1 MSIFKSCD
9 IRGVYGKDLTDE
21 IAFKLGRAVGSF
33 IKGKKI
39 CVAYDSREVSRKF
52 FKRFTK
58 GLIASGS
65 EVISLGM
72 LPNPILY
79 FYAWKKKMFG
89 CIITASH
96 NPKEWTGLKL
106 VKPDGTSFVEEIKK
120 IKKIFEEE
128 KFTEGKGKL
137 RRRKDAIAFYKNFL
151 KKKFKK
157 MKGKVVVECFGGVGV
172 LFLKI
177 LKEFGLEVIGLHAKL
192 DPNFYGL
199 KRLEP
204 KGRNLSLLKRR
215 VKEEKADFG
224 AAFDADGDRA
234 VFVDDRGREL
244 SGSEMNYIFIQDIL
258 ERKKGKIILTVDC
271 ASELEDLVRKLG
283 GKLIWWRIGHGFIE
297 KKIKEERAL
306 FAGEQSSHFYFNEF
320 YPFSDGTLAILYL
333 ARILSKKREK
343 LSELVKKIK
352 LKPVER
358 IYLKAGNDEKK
369 IKVIEKIK
377 SEFPRCIRLMDGIK
391 IKLNPEEWVLIRA
404 SQNMPEIN
412 ICAEAKNKKRLRE
425 IIKKYSRL
433 VRRKLKEIS

>member
-1 MSIFKSCD
+1 M
-9 IRGVYGKDLTDE
+9 
-21 IAFKLGRAVGSF
+21 
-33 IKGKKI
+33 
-39 CVAYDSREVSRKF
+39 
-52 FKRFTK
+52 
-58 GLIASGS
+58 
-65 EVISLGM
+65 
-72 LPNPILY
+72 
-79 FYAWKKKMFG
+79 
-89 CIITASH
+89 
-96 NPKEWTGLKL
+96 
-106 VKPDGTSFVEEIKK
+106 
-120 IKKIFEEE
+120 
-128 KFTEGKGKL
+128 
-137 RRRKDAIAFYKNFL
+137 YKNFL

-204 KGRNLSLLKRR
+204 KGRNLSLLKQR

-224 AAFDADGDRA
+224 AAFDGDGDRA

-258 ERKKGKIILTVDC
+258 GRKKGKIILTVDC

-297 KKIKEERAL
+297 KKIKEEKAL

-343 LSELVKKIK
+343 LSKLVKKIK

-412 ICAEAKNKKRLRE
+412 ICVEAKNKKRLRE

>member
-1 MSIFKSCD
+1 N
-9 IRGVYGKDLTDE
+9 Y
-21 IAFKLGRAVGSF
+21 
-33 IKGKKI
+33 
-39 CVAYDSREVSRKF
+39 
-52 FKRFTK
+52 
-58 GLIASGS
+58 
-65 EVISLGM
+65 
-72 LPNPILY
+72 
-79 FYAWKKKMFG
+79 
-89 CIITASH
+89 
-96 NPKEWTGLKL
+96 
-106 VKPDGTSFVEEIKK
+106 
-120 IKKIFEEE
+120 
-128 KFTEGKGKL
+128 
-137 RRRKDAIAFYKNFL
+137 
-151 KKKFKK
+151 
-157 MKGKVVVECFGGVGV
+157 
-172 LFLKI
+172 
-177 LKEFGLEVIGLHAKL
+177 
-192 DPNFYGL
+192 YGL

-204 KGRNLSLLKRR
+204 KGRNLGLLKQR

-271 ASELEDLVRKLG
+271 ASELEDLVKKLR

-343 LSELVKKIK
+343 LSKLVKKIK

-358 IYLKAGNDEKK
+358 IYLKAGSDEKK

-391 IKLNPEEWVLIRA
+391 VKLNPEEWVLIRA

-412 ICAEAKNKKRLRE
+412 ICVEAKNKRRLRE